1 MVTPSPNR
9 IEPTGDDTPA
19 ATLYGYVWRMSGGH
33 QGGLSLV
40 AIVVAA
46 LSMAPLE
53 LQRRIVNDAIGGSD
67 VRLLAILGVLYL
79 AVVLLQAGLK
89 FFLHL
94 YQGWVGESAIRYTR
108 LHLARLNAEHRRA
121 EATPGDNGGGRAV
134 SIIGGEVE
142 KLGGFVGESVSEPLV
157 SAGTLAAILGY
168 MLVMEPLLALISLAF
183 LAPQAIAAPLIQRL
197 VNRLVERRVGLLR
210 DMGELVAAETGQ
222 ESGRQSGDADYGPSL
237 ESIYRNR
244 IKIYFWKFAGKGA
257 TNLMNNL
264 ASLSALVVGGYL
276 VIRGE
281 TTLGVVVA
289 FVSGFDRLID
299 PSRQLLTFY
308 RIMEQTRI
316 QHRMIARWM

>member
-9 IEPTGDDTPA
+9 IERTGDDTPA

-33 QGGLSLV
+33 QAGLSLV
-40 AIVVAA
+40 AIVVAM

-53 LQRRIVNDAIGGSD
+53 LQRRIVNDAIGGAD
-67 VRLLAILGVLYL
+67 VGLLAILGSLYL

-108 LHLARLNAEHRRA
+108 LHLTRLNAEHRRA

-134 SIIGGEVE
+134 SVIGGEVE
-142 KLGGFVGESVSEPLV
+142 TLGGFVGESVSEPLV

-168 MLVMEPLLALISLAF
+168 MLVMEPLLALISLCF

-197 VNRLVERRVGLLR
+197 VNRLVEHRVGLLR
-210 DMGELVAAETGQ
+210 DMGEMVAGETGQ
-222 ESGRQSGDADYGPSL
+222 GTDQQPSGGDYGPSL

>member
-1 MVTPSPNR
+1 MVTPPSNR

-33 QGGLSLV
+33 QAGLSLV

-67 VRLLAILGVLYL
+67 VVLLAILAGLYL
-79 AVVLLQAGLK
+79 IAVLAQSGLK
-89 FFLHL
+89 YFLRL

-108 LHLARLNAEHRRA
+108 GHLVRLNAEHRNA
-121 EATPGDNGGGRAV
+121 GSETDGGHGKAV
-134 SIIGGEVE
+134 SIIGAEVE
-142 KLGGFVGESVSEPLV
+142 KLGGFVGDAVSEPLV

-168 MLVMEPLLALISLAF
+168 MLAVEPVLALISLCF
-183 LAPQAIAAPLIQRL
+183 LLPQVIAAPLVQRI
-197 VNRLVERRVGLLR
+197 VNRLVERRVRLLR
-210 DMGELVAAETGQ
+210 EMGELVAAETGD
-222 ESGRQSGDADYGPSL
+222 GAADGQRGGYKASL
-237 ESIYRNR
+237 EAIYRNR
-244 IKIYFWKFAGKGA
+244 MGIYIWKFAGKGI

-264 ASLSALVVGGYL
+264 ASLSALGVGGYL

-289 FVSGFDRLID
+289 FVTGFERLVD

-308 RIMEQTRI
+308 RIMEQTRV